1 MKPTY
6 LRRLE
11 KGQAGLEF
19 VVIMPVLLIALFLV
33 TIVGNQLYQKLSSQA
48 FVYSYCI
55 WDVNTIGVGSG
66 FWDTAFNSTV
76 DITKKTWSTEGAWQN
91 FPTFP
96 ESRVDLTKMEFY
108 VKKTC
113 TASVT
118 HDEWNKVGFGH
129 IFSYDPDSLIEST
142 MTVIRPNYANQV
154 NKYPEPLD
162 SPLLLWGGE

>member
-48 FVYSYCI
+48 FVYSHCMWGI
-55 WDVNTIGVGSG
+55 DDWGVAGG
-66 FWDTAFNSTV
+66 DTAFTTSV
-76 DITKKTWSTEGAWQN
+76 DITKKTWSTEGVWQN

-142 MTVIRPNYANQV
+142 LTVIRPNYANFDRENANV
-154 NKYPEPLD
+154 RAPLM
-162 SPLLLWGGE
+162 LWGGE